1 MRLMAK
7 EKKYGVS
14 TVAQSNKLVEAIH
27 GMTLTE
33 KRLFIHASGL
43 ARQQNLKE
51 GDVLTIRADE
61 FAKECGI
68 ESHTAYEGLQD
79 AVDRLFGRYFSYVS
93 GAGNPVK
100 CRWVYRLEYKNG
112 MGQIDV
118 SFPTEV
124 IYMFTVFN
132 KENPFTIYDRK
143 HIQQMTSI
151 YAIRFYE
158 LFMQYKSIGTRT
170 IELDKIKN
178 MFQLDEKYDRIFD
191 LKKRVVDVA
200 LEQINQHTDYTVS
213 YEQVKRGRT
222 VHALKFLFAPKKP
235 VIEHKKPSK
244 PNPPKNISTLAGLEL
259 VLFKE
264 ITANHPEISEKY
276 VRDYAEQSGIDV
288 VQALQK
294 IKADYKAAEE
304 FSLEKTD

>member
-7 EKKYGVS
+7 EKKYGLS

-43 ARQQNLKE
+43 ARQQDLKE
-51 GDVLTIRADE
+51 GEVLTIRADE
-61 FAKECGI
+61 FARECGI

-118 SFPTEV
+118 SFPAEV

-132 KENPFTIYDRK
+132 KDNPFTTYDRK
-143 HIQQMTSI
+143 HIQQMTSV

-158 LFMQYKSIGTRT
+158 LFMQYRSIGNRT
-170 IELDKIKN
+170 LELNEIKT

-200 LEQINQHTDYTVS
+200 LEQINQHTDYTVT

-222 VHALKFLFAPKKP
+222 VHALKFYFAPKKP
-235 VIEHKKPSK
+235 VIEHKKVSK
-244 PNPPKNISTLAGLEL
+244 PKPPKNISTLAGFEL

-264 ITANHPEISEKY
+264 ITANHPEITEKY
-276 VRDYAEQSGIDV
+276 VREYAEQSGDDLL
-288 VQALQK
+288 QALQK

-304 FSLEKTD
+304 FSLEKTN

>member
-1 MRLMAK
+1 MAK
-7 EKKYGVS
+7 EKKYGLS

-27 GMTLTE
+27 GMMLTE

-51 GDVLTIRADE
+51 GEVLTIRADE
-61 FAKECGI
+61 FARECGI

-79 AVDRLFGRYFSYVS
+79 AVDRLFGRYFSYTS

-100 CRWVYRLEYKNG
+100 FRWVYRLEYKNG

-118 SFPTEV
+118 SFPAEV

-132 KENPFTIYDRK
+132 KDNPFTTYDRK
-143 HIQQMTSI
+143 YIQQMTSV

-158 LFMQYKSIGTRT
+158 LFMQYRSIGNRT
-170 IELDKIKN
+170 LELNEIKI

-200 LEQINQHTDYTVS
+200 LEQINQHTDYTVT

-222 VHALKFLFAPKKP
+222 VHALKFFFVPKKP
-235 VIEHKKPSK
+235 VIEHKKVSK
-244 PNPPKNISTLAGLEL
+244 PKPPRNISALAGFES

-264 ITANHPEISEKY
+264 ITVNHPEITEKY
-276 VRDYAEQSGIDV
+276 VRDYAEQSGFV
-288 VQALQK
+288 MVQALQK

>member
-1 MRLMAK
+1 MAK
-7 EKKYGVS
+7 EKKYGLS

-51 GDVLTIRADE
+51 GEVLTIRADE
-61 FAKECGI
+61 FARECGI

-79 AVDRLFGRYFSYVS
+79 AVDRLFGRYFSYTS

-100 CRWVYRLEYKNG
+100 GRWVYRLEYKNG

-118 SFPTEV
+118 SFPAEV

-132 KENPFTIYDRK
+132 KDNPFTTYDRK
-143 HIQQMTSI
+143 YIQQMTSV

-158 LFMQYKSIGTRT
+158 LFMQYRSIGNRT
-170 IELDKIKN
+170 LELNEIKI

-200 LEQINQHTDYTVS
+200 LEQINQHTDYTVT

-222 VHALKFLFAPKKP
+222 VHALKFFFVPKKP
-235 VIEHKKPSK
+235 VIEHKKVSK
-244 PNPPKNISTLAGLEL
+244 PKPPRNISALAGFES

-264 ITANHPEISEKY
+264 ITVNHPEITEKY
-276 VRDYAEQSGIDV
+276 VRDYAEQSGFV
-288 VQALQK
+288 MVQALQK

>member
-1 MRLMAK
+1 MAK
-7 EKKYGVS
+7 EKKYGLS

-51 GDVLTIRADE
+51 GEVLTIRADE
-61 FAKECGI
+61 FARECGI

-79 AVDRLFGRYFSYVS
+79 AVDRLFGRYFSYTS

-118 SFPTEV
+118 SFPAEV

-132 KENPFTIYDRK
+132 KDNPFTTYDRK
-143 HIQQMTSI
+143 YIQRMTSV

-158 LFMQYKSIGTRT
+158 LFMQYRSIGNRT
-170 IELDKIKN
+170 LELNEIKT
-178 MFQLDEKYDRIFD
+178 MFQLDEKYDRVFN
-191 LKKRVVDVA
+191 LKARVIEPA
-200 LEQINQHTDYTVS
+200 LEQINQHTDYTVT

-222 VHALKFLFAPKKP
+222 VHALKFIFVLKKP
-235 VIEHKKPSK
+235 VIEHKKVSK
-244 PNPPKNISTLAGLEL
+244 PKPPRNISALAGFES

-264 ITANHPEISEKY
+264 ITVNHPEITEKY
-276 VRDYAEQSGIDV
+276 VRDYAEQSGFV
-288 VQALQK
+288 MVQALQK

>member
-1 MRLMAK
+1 MRK
-7 EKKYGVS
+7 EKKYGLS

-43 ARQQNLKE
+43 ARQQNLTE
-51 GDVLTIRADE
+51 GEVLTIRADE
-61 FAKECGI
+61 FARECGI

-100 CRWVYRLEYKNG
+100 CRWVYRLEYKHG

-118 SFPTEV
+118 SFPAEV

-132 KENPFTIYDRK
+132 KENPFTTYDRK
-143 HIQQMTSI
+143 HIQQMTSV

-158 LFMQYKSIGTRT
+158 LFMQYRAIGNRT
-170 IELDKIKN
+170 LELNEIKT
-178 MFQLDEKYDRIFD
+178 MFQLDEKYDRVFN
-191 LKKRVVDVA
+191 LKARVIEPA
-200 LEQINQHTDYTVS
+200 LEQINQHTDYTVT
-213 YEQVKRGRT
+213 YDQVKRGRT
-222 VHALKFLFAPKKP
+222 VHALKFHFAPKKP
-235 VIEHKKPSK
+235 VIEHKKISK
-244 PNPPKNISTLAGLEL
+244 PKPPKSISGLAGLEL

-264 ITANHPEISEKY
+264 ITTNHPEITEKY
-276 VRDYAEQSGIDV
+276 VRDYAEKSGYMLL
-288 VQALQK
+288 QALQK

-304 FSLEKTD
+304 FSLEKTT

>member
-1 MRLMAK
+1 MAK
-7 EKKYGVS
+7 EKKYGLS
-14 TVAQSNKLVEAIH
+14 TVVQSNKLVEAIH

-51 GDVLTIRADE
+51 GEVLTIRADE
-61 FAKECGI
+61 FARECGI

-79 AVDRLFGRYFSYVS
+79 AVDRLFGRYFSYTS

-118 SFPTEV
+118 SFPAEV

-132 KENPFTIYDRK
+132 KDNPFTTYDRK
-143 HIQQMTSI
+143 YIQQMTSV

-158 LFMQYKSIGTRT
+158 LFMQYRSIGNRT
-170 IELDKIKN
+170 LELNEIKI

-200 LEQINQHTDYTVS
+200 LEQINQHTDYTVT

-222 VHALKFLFAPKKP
+222 VHALKFFFVPKKP
-235 VIEHKKPSK
+235 VIEHKKVSK
-244 PNPPKNISTLAGLEL
+244 PKPPRNISALAGFES

-264 ITANHPEISEKY
+264 ITVNHPEITEKY
-276 VRDYAEQSGIDV
+276 VRDYAEQSGFV
-288 VQALQK
+288 MVQALQK